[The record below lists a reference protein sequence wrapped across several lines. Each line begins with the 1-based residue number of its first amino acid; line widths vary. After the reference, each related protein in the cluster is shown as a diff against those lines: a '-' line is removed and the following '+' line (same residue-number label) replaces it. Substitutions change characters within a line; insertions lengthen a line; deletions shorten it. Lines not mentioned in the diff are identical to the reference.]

1 MSQTLDKADEAAP
14 GDQRA
19 QKRSLGARLLSRP
32 EIGSAIGAI
41 AIFAFFLVVAPTFRT
56 LPAQMTVLYSA
67 STIGIMAV
75 GVALLMIGGEFDL
88 SAGVAVIAS
97 ALMASMFAY
106 QLSANVWV
114 GVVVALLF
122 SLAIGFF
129 NGWLVMTTGIPS
141 FLVTLGTFLML
152 RGANIALTKL
162 VTGGVASP
170 TISDMDGFASAH
182 SLFASQF
189 TVLGQTIRVTVI
201 YWFLLVAVA
210 TWVLLR
216 TKIGNWIFAVGGNAA
231 SARAVGVPVRRVK
244 IGLFMFLGFCAW
256 LLGMHQLFAFN
267 TIQSG
272 GGIGEEFIY
281 IIAAVIGG
289 TLLTGGYGSAVGAAI
304 GAYIF
309 GMARQSIVYAGWD
322 ANWYFFFLGL
332 MLLLAT
338 VANNWVRGYAT
349 RR

>member
-1 MSQTLDKADEAAP
+1 MNQTLDTKGAHADRDERT
-14 GDQRA
+14 QR
-19 QKRSLGARLLSRP
+19 RSLGRRLLSRP
-32 EIGSAIGAI
+32 EIGSAVGAI
-41 AIFAFFLVVAPTFRT
+41 VIFAFFLVVAPTFRT
-56 LPAQMTVLYSA
+56 LPAQFTVLYSA

-88 SAGVAVIAS
+88 STGVGVISS
-97 ALMASMFAY
+97 ALVASMSAF
-106 QLSANVWV
+106 QMSANVWV
-114 GVVVALLF
+114 GVLIALLF

-170 TISDMDGFASAH
+170 TISDIEGFGSARTIFAS
-182 SLFASQF
+182 SF
-189 TVLGQTIRVTVI
+189 TVAGQTIRITVI
-201 YWFLLVAVA
+201 YWLLLVALA

-216 TKIGNWIFAVGGNAA
+216 TKIGNWIFAVGGNAP
-231 SARAVGVPVRRVK
+231 SARAVGVPVKRVK
-244 IGLFMFLGFCAW
+244 ISLFMFVGFCAW
-256 LLGMHQLFAFN
+256 LHGMHQLFAFS
-267 TIQSG
+267 TVQSG

-338 VANNWVRGYAT
+338 VANNWVRQYAT
-349 RR
+349 RG

>member
-1 MSQTLDKADEAAP
+1 MSQTVETPDKSTERDE
-14 GDQRA
+14 RA
-19 QKRSLGARLLSRP
+19 QRRSIGRRLLSRP
-32 EIGSAIGAI
+32 EIGSAVGAI
-41 AIFAFFLVVAPTFRT
+41 VIFIFFLVVAPTFRT
-56 LPAQMTVLYSA
+56 LPAQSTVLYSA
-67 STIGIMAV
+67 STIGIMAA

-88 SAGVAVIAS
+88 STGVGVISS
-97 ALMASMFAY
+97 ALVASMFAF

-114 GVVVALLF
+114 GVLVALLF
-122 SLAIGFF
+122 SLAVGLF
-129 NGWLVMTTGIPS
+129 NGWVVMSTGIPS

-152 RGANIALTKL
+152 RGANIAVTKL

-170 TISDMDGFASAH
+170 TISDMQGFASARAV
-182 SLFASQF
+182 FATNF
-189 TVLGQTIRVTVI
+189 TVFGQTLRITVI
-201 YWFLLVAVA
+201 YWLLLVALS

-216 TKIGNWIFAVGGNAA
+216 TKVGNWIFAVGGNAA

-244 IGLFMFLGFCAW
+244 IGLFMFVGFCAW
-256 LLGMHQLFAFN
+256 VLGMHQLFAFN
-267 TIQSG
+267 TVQSG
-272 GGIGEEFIY
+272 GGVGEEFIY

-289 TLLTGGYGSAVGAAI
+289 TLLTGGYGSAIGAAI

-338 VANNWVRGYAT
+338 VANNQVRKFAT
-349 RR
+349 RG

>member
-1 MSQTLDKADEAAP
+1 MSQTLDRADATAS
-14 GDQRA
+14 GDERA
-19 QKRSLGARLLSRP
+19 GTRSLGRRLLSRP
-32 EIGSAIGAI
+32 EIGSAVGAV
-41 AIFAFFLVVAPTFRT
+41 AIFVFFLIVAPTFRT
-56 LPAQMTVLYSA
+56 VPAQMTVLYSA

-88 SAGVAVIAS
+88 SAGVGVISS

-106 QLSANVWV
+106 QLNAHVWV
-114 GVVVALLF
+114 GVLVALAF

-129 NGWLVMTTGIPS
+129 NGWMVMTTGIPS

-152 RGANIALTKL
+152 RGANIALTKI

-170 TISDMDGFASAH
+170 PISDMQGFSSARA
-182 SLFASQF
+182 LFSSEFVIA
-189 TVLGQTIRVTVI
+189 GQTLRITVV
-201 YWFLLVAVA
+201 YWLLLVAIA

-216 TKIGNWIFAVGGNAA
+216 SRVGNWIFAVGGNKA
-231 SARAVGVPVRRVK
+231 SARAVGVPVKRVK

-338 VANNWVRGYAT
+338 VANNWVRQYAT
-349 RR
+349 RG